1 MEEKLC
7 HDIGS
12 SLELLKDV
20 ILDHWEGLV
29 KESITKAA
37 DQDTIILKDHM
48 PEIID
53 QLIYILKEKS
63 MEELELG
70 KSHGFHRLILTNF
83 SIQDIL
89 KEFSLF
95 RETIIDYLY
104 PMGAIDC
111 SKLVHKYIDIVQK
124 NSIAEFLNDLPIA
137 SRVEKNYY
145 GSELQELKSNP
156 VITGEAHPG

>member
-1 MEEKLC
+1 MKEKLC
-7 HDIGS
+7 HEIGC
-12 SLELLKDV
+12 SLQLLKEV
-20 ILDHWEGLV
+20 ILDHWEQLV
-29 KESITKAA
+29 RDSIAKAVH
-37 DQDTIILKDHM
+37 QDAIILKDHM

-63 MEELELG
+63 LDELEVG
-70 KSHGFHRLILTNF
+70 KSHGFHRLVLTNF
-83 SIQDIL
+83 SIQDVL

-124 NSIAEFLNDLPIA
+124 NSISEFLNDLPIA
-137 SRVEKNYY
+137 SRVDKNHF
-145 GSELQELKSNP
+145 GSELQELESNP
-156 VITGEAHPG
+156 VITGEAHPP